1 MKGSPKNKAMEVD
14 GFQEVVF
21 SVTDLELATNFYQKV
36 VGYEIVHQGKAMQKQ
51 ADFWQLPAK
60 TEIEEVLLGNKGA
73 NKGYLRLVKFH
84 NLEQEQIR
92 SSAHSW
98 DTGAIFDINLRSID
112 LNAIFKEFQENGWN
126 GISDPIRYQFGPFDV
141 SEVLMKGPDGIV
153 IAMMERHAPPL
164 EGFPNLKKL
173 SHVFNSSHICRD
185 VDVTLDFF
193 TNKLGW
199 KVYMHAQSTGR
210 NAVANVLGFPY
221 NINPSIELPVY
232 IVHPKGTN
240 LGSLEFIQVKGLTG
254 QDFANKAKPPNLGIL
269 MYRFPVSDAVA
280 YAKHLQENGLTLTIP
295 PQEITLKPYGQVLL
309 FAIQS
314 PDGIWME
321 FMEIKNS

>member
-1 MKGSPKNKAMEVD
+1 MNDLSNNKSVEVE

-21 SVTDLELATNFYQKV
+21 SVTDLALATQFYQKV
-36 VGYEIVHQGKAMQKQ
+36 VGFEIIHQGKATARQI
-51 ADFWQLPAK
+51 DFWQLPK
-60 TEIEEVLLGNKGA
+60 ETEVEEVILGNKGD
-73 NKGYLRLVKFH
+73 NKGYLRLLKFYH
-84 NLEQEQIR
+84 IDQEQIR

-98 DTGAIFDINLRSID
+98 DSGAIFDINLRSKD

-126 GISDPIRYQFGPFDV
+126 GVSDPIRYQFGPFDV

-173 SHVFNSSHICRD
+173 SHVFNSSHICKD

-199 KVYMHAQSTGR
+199 KVYMQAQSTGR
-210 NAVANVLGFPY
+210 NAVENVLGFPY

-232 IVHPKGTN
+232 IVHPKGNN

-254 QDFANKAKPPNLGIL
+254 KDFGDKAKPPNLGIL
-269 MYRFPVSDAVA
+269 MYRFPVSNAIA
-280 YAKHLQENGLTLTIP
+280 YAEELKTNG
-295 PQEITLKPYGQVLL
+295 VNLL
-309 FAIQS
+309 LSLIH
-314 PDGIWME
+314 I
-321 FMEIKNS
+321 